1 MSTLE
6 IASGFSPCAETSFV
20 NVWIEDCHC
29 GLDEGVQRGRQRK
42 CVSMGLLGGLWCMVV
57 VSGWLAWIVSS

>member
-1 MSTLE
+1 MSTLG
-6 IASGFSPCAETSFV
+6 IASGFSPRSEMSLV

-42 CVSMGLLGGLWCMVV
+42 CVSMGLLGGLGCMVV
-57 VSGWLAWIVSS
+57 VSG